1 MKEKID
7 LSALFKSDEDAKK
20 ELISL
25 KKYAKNI
32 SNYEGKILS
41 NPEMLYEYLEYD
53 NEISKRLERLYL
65 YAHINNDLDLTNENY
80 NEMLGNVLNFLNE
93 LSEKES
99 YVVPELLEKDFKF
112 VKEYIK
118 KFPKLKEYENN
129 LKSIY
134 RAKKYI
140 KSKEEEKIITLL
152 TSVYSKSEDASEMLL
167 TTDMDFGTIT
177 DEEGKVVPLTIS
189 NFSTY
194 LQSSNQ
200 NVRKEAFEKIYKE
213 IKHYENTFNTIY
225 TTKVMSNN
233 KVAKL
238 RGFKSARSLS
248 LYSNDIKN
256 DIYDNLINGIKNN
269 LPKFY
274 KYYDLKKKV
283 LGLEKI
289 HIYDTYANITKDFNK
304 KYTYDE
310 AKNLVISS
318 LEVMGKSYVEVI
330 KKAFSDNWIDVY
342 PKKNKRDGG
351 YCTCAY
357 LAHPYVVINYEGKL
371 DDVSTLI
378 HELGHAMHYYYAQNY
393 NTYQDY
399 NYSIFVAEVASQ
411 VNEIILTNYMLN
423 HLVCIELA

>member
-194 LQSSNQ
+194 IRSNNQ
-200 NVRKEAFEKIYKE
+200 NVRKEAFLKLYKE

-238 RGFKSARSLS
+238 RGFTSARSLS

-274 KYYDLKKKV
+274 KYY
-283 LGLEKI
+283 
-289 HIYDTYANITKDFNK
+289 
-304 KYTYDE
+304 
-310 AKNLVISS
+310 
-318 LEVMGKSYVEVI
+318 
-330 KKAFSDNWIDVY
+330 
-342 PKKNKRDGG
+342 
-351 YCTCAY
+351 
-357 LAHPYVVINYEGKL
+357 
-371 DDVSTLI
+371 
-378 HELGHAMHYYYAQNY
+378 
-393 NTYQDY
+393 
-399 NYSIFVAEVASQ
+399 
-411 VNEIILTNYMLN
+411 
-423 HLVCIELA
+423 

>member
-177 DEEGKVVPLTIS
+177 DEEGKIVPLTIS

-200 NVRKEAFEKIYKE
+200 NVRKEAFLKLYKE

-310 AKNLVISS
+310 AKKLVISS

-378 HELGHAMHYYYAQNY
+378 HELGHAMH
-393 NTYQDY
+393 
-399 NYSIFVAEVASQ
+399 
-411 VNEIILTNYMLN
+411 
-423 HLVCIELA
+423 

>member
-177 DEEGKVVPLTIS
+177 DEEGKIVPLTIS

-200 NVRKEAFEKIYKE
+200 NVRKEAFEKIYSE

-233 KVAKL
+233 KV
-238 RGFKSARSLS
+238 
-248 LYSNDIKN
+248 YIQM
-256 DIYDNLINGIKNN
+256 I
-269 LPKFY
+269 
-274 KYYDLKKKV
+274 LK
-283 LGLEKI
+283 
-289 HIYDTYANITKDFNK
+289 
-304 KYTYDE
+304 
-310 AKNLVISS
+310 
-318 LEVMGKSYVEVI
+318 M
-330 KKAFSDNWIDVY
+330 
-342 PKKNKRDGG
+342 
-351 YCTCAY
+351 
-357 LAHPYVVINYEGKL
+357 
-371 DDVSTLI
+371 
-378 HELGHAMHYYYAQNY
+378 
-393 NTYQDY
+393 
-399 NYSIFVAEVASQ
+399 IFM
-411 VNEIILTNYMLN
+411 II
-423 HLVCIELA
+423 

>member
-99 YVVPELLEKDFKF
+99 YVVPELLEKDYKF

-152 TSVYSKSEDASEMLL
+152 TSV
-167 TTDMDFGTIT
+167 
-177 DEEGKVVPLTIS
+177 VPL
-189 NFSTY
+189 
-194 LQSSNQ
+194 
-200 NVRKEAFEKIYKE
+200 
-213 IKHYENTFNTIY
+213 
-225 TTKVMSNN
+225 
-233 KVAKL
+233 
-238 RGFKSARSLS
+238 
-248 LYSNDIKN
+248 
-256 DIYDNLINGIKNN
+256 
-269 LPKFY
+269 
-274 KYYDLKKKV
+274 
-283 LGLEKI
+283 
-289 HIYDTYANITKDFNK
+289 
-304 KYTYDE
+304 
-310 AKNLVISS
+310 
-318 LEVMGKSYVEVI
+318 
-330 KKAFSDNWIDVY
+330 
-342 PKKNKRDGG
+342 
-351 YCTCAY
+351 
-357 LAHPYVVINYEGKL
+357 
-371 DDVSTLI
+371 
-378 HELGHAMHYYYAQNY
+378 
-393 NTYQDY
+393 
-399 NYSIFVAEVASQ
+399 
-411 VNEIILTNYMLN
+411 
-423 HLVCIELA
+423 

>member
-200 NVRKEAFEKIYKE
+200 SVRKEAFEKIYKE

-283 LGLEKI
+283 LGLDKL
-289 HIYDTYANITKDFNK
+289 HLYDTYAKDR
-304 KYTYDE
+304 
-310 AKNLVISS
+310 
-318 LEVMGKSYVEVI
+318 KS
-330 KKAFSDNWIDVY
+330 
-342 PKKNKRDGG
+342 
-351 YCTCAY
+351 
-357 LAHPYVVINYEGKL
+357 VV
-371 DDVSTLI
+371 
-378 HELGHAMHYYYAQNY
+378 
-393 NTYQDY
+393 
-399 NYSIFVAEVASQ
+399 
-411 VNEIILTNYMLN
+411 
-423 HLVCIELA
+423 